1 MNTLEKSVSRLSRD
15 FSRSF
20 NKTTSSLGI
29 AHNKYVLYILLVVAI
44 FNAIS
49 FVAWGNYVAL
59 SVFLFIA
66 IMMSWFVTT
75 NMILILLTAIL
86 LTHLLIRSHCIEGM
100 ENKEEEEEEEEE
112 DEDEVAGVARIDE
125 KATKMKSLE
134 TMKNVL
140 GQEGIDNMVADTD
153 NLVKSQE
160 QLMKTIET
168 MSPIMDKLDKMIGS
182 IQNMKVP
189 SLFSK

>member
-1 MNTLEKSVSRLSRD
+1 MNTIEKSVSRLSRD

-20 NKTTSSLGI
+20 NRTASSIGV
-29 AHNKYVLYILLVVAI
+29 AHNKYVLYIILVIAI

-59 SVFLFIA
+59 SVFLFVA
-66 IMMSWFVTT
+66 MMMSWFVTR
-75 NMILILLTAIL
+75 NMILVLLTAIL
-86 LTHLLIRSHCIEGM
+86 ITHLLIRTHTIEGM
-100 ENKEEEEEEEEE
+100 ENKEEEEEEE
-112 DEDEVAGVARIDE
+112 DDEVDGVARIDE

-140 GQEGIDNMVADTD
+140 GQDGIDNMVADTD